1 MRYLKIYT
9 DDEIDEHTF
18 VRFNQ
23 TLQNYPKVSVGND
36 TYNLTKFDK
45 IYITDVTEIRNPNT
59 GQMLLQKWILQ
70 CLNKF

>member
-9 DDEIDEHTF
+9 DDEIDENTF

-23 TLQNYPKVSVGND
+23 TLQNYPKLSVGND